1 MVDRTNTN
9 DAQWPNDWYRNA
21 DVLREFW
28 KAKHVEGEAPA
39 LTVRLVAAA
48 FDVTVDEAEA
58 RARELGLIP
67 AS

>member
-1 MVDRTNTN
+1 MPIPNHIRRCDDDGNL
-9 DAQWPNDWYRNA
+9 DADS
-21 DVLREFW
+21 LKEFW

-58 RARELGLIP
+58 WARELGLIP

>member
-1 MVDRTNTN
+1 MVIPGHIKYRDDDGNL
-9 DAQWPNDWYRNA
+9 DADS
-21 DVLREFW
+21 LREFW